1 MSGFKMEEKFG
12 DKTITY
18 LVAKN
23 GTHSGAI
30 SVQID
35 DDVVI
40 DGLNFT
46 TAAELTHALYK
57 AQIAV
62 MSRASTSA
70 VMQST
75 ADSPD
80 AESFMK
86 NSVQYLR
93 NISAPILGRL

>member
-1 MSGFKMEEKFG
+1 MTGFTMKETFG
-12 DKTITY
+12 DKAIEY
-18 LVAKN
+18 YVSKN
-23 GTHSGAI
+23 GAHSGVI
-30 SVQID
+30 TVTID
-35 DDVVI
+35 NEMVI

-46 TAAELTHALYK
+46 TASELTNALYK

-75 ADSPD
+75 ADSPA
-80 AESFMK
+80 AESFVK

-93 NISAPILGRL
+93 NISAPILGRQ